1 MGVIFFLMRR
11 GDAQFVFDIDLAT
24 KQSEEN
30 PVYYVQYAHTR
41 MAGIFRTAGVTPES
55 ISVDGVNLGLLTE
68 DLERDLIKRLAEF
81 PAAVQKAADALE
93 PHRIVTYLEE
103 VARLVN
109 TWYHHHRVLGVGEKL
124 EQARLVLARAAQI
137 TIGNGLR
144 LLGVTAPE
152 RM

>member
-1 MGVIFFLMRR
+1 M
-11 GDAQFVFDIDLAT
+11 
-24 KQSEEN
+24 
-30 PVYYVQYAHTR
+30 
-41 MAGIFRTAGVTPES
+41 
-55 ISVDGVNLGLLTE
+55 
-68 DLERDLIKRLAEF
+68 
-81 PAAVQKAADALE
+81 QKAADALE